1 MSSTRPNQESPE
13 VVFRTVC
20 ILADIIIEWSG
31 EDYSTD
37 DREYLV
43 ESIEDI
49 FDTINIWA
57 DTYDLAKEL
66 EDELGIYPNAQLVDD
81 LGFLFYQNVR

>member
-1 MSSTRPNQESPE
+1 M
-13 VVFRTVC
+13 C